1 MQVDSPCQGKHDV
14 LEVHKEAIH
23 TKMTT
28 TMYGSIAAIF
38 PMDDGACITVST
50 LARRFRNSQR
60 SHTNSVDQSIH
71 LASLRIIHNI

>member
-1 MQVDSPCQGKHDV
+1 MQVDSLCQGKHDV
-14 LEVHKEAIH
+14 LKVHKEAIH

-50 LARRFRNSQR
+50 LA
-60 SHTNSVDQSIH
+60 
-71 LASLRIIHNI
+71 